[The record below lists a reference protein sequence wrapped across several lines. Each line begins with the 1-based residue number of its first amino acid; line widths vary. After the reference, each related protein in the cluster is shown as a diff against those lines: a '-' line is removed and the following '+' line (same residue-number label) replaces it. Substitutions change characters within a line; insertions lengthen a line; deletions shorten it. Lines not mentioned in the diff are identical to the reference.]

1 MARSGDAPAFETKS
15 EWAYRRLR
23 DMIADGTLAAGSRLV
38 LRHLAADFGLSEMPV
53 REALRMLQRD
63 GLVVFES
70 HRGAT
75 VVAISREEVLE
86 GISVRMWLE
95 VLAVEQ
101 AAERRSDRDL
111 AAARRALRETGVAS
125 RANDAGRFSAS
136 NRAFHQALEA
146 SADELLRATIEDL
159 WNRVW
164 HARRSLSLFA
174 LRPEQMKLATRE
186 HEELLAAVERGDA
199 RATRNAMEQHRLS
212 SIDAWRQALK
222 LL

>member
-1 MARSGDAPAFETKS
+1 MAPRSAPTFQTKS

-23 DMIADGTLAAGSRLV
+23 EMIADGTLAAGSRLV
-38 LRHLAADFGLSEMPV
+38 LRQLARDFGLSEMPV

-75 VVAISREEVLE
+75 VVAISGEEVLE

-101 AAERRSDRDL
+101 AAEHRSERDL
-111 AAARRALRETGVAS
+111 AAAHRARGETEDAS
-125 RANDAGRFSAS
+125 RAGDAASFSAG

-146 SADELLRATIEDL
+146 AADELLRATIDDL

-164 HARRSLSLFA
+164 QARRSLSLFA
-174 LRPEQMKLATRE
+174 LRPEQMTLASRE
-186 HEELLAAVERGDA
+186 HDELLAAVERGDA
-199 RATRNAMEQHRLS
+199 PAARKAMEKHRAS
-212 SIDAWRQALK
+212 SLDAWRQALK
-222 LL
+222 LP